1 MGKLWIASAAVV
13 VAGMAFAA
21 PADAQRVWQNNRWV
35 SMPPQS
41 RPNMGNPNVGRPD
54 FNRPGAG
61 FNRPN
66 PGSPG
71 WNRPN
76 PGKPGW
82 NQPNPGN
89 PGWNHPNPGNPGW
102 NHGNPGRPNMGH
114 GNGHRWNM
122 VNGRWDGGWRAPGGW
137 NSYHRLGR
145 GGHLPNY
152 WRGAD
157 FRIYDYLSY
166 GLSAPPSGYY
176 WSRYY
181 DDAVLVDGRG
191 EVWDS
196 IDGVSW
202 LDAEASSDDGYS
214 EAYAVAGG
222 DYAAPRIEPVA
233 PDGYYNAQAPGY
245 GAPIPY
251 PAPGGYIPQPRPPV
265 VQTYAVPAPGCV
277 QACAANGAYY
287 NGTFYGGGVTTTTSS
302 AGYGG
307 TTTTV
312 VITPAPI
319 TTTTITEE
327 VVQERVVKT
336 SYVRPRPV
344 VRKVRYRKPS
354 CCQCLCR

>member
-1 MGKLWIASAAVV
+1 VAWGTLNAKGVIGTVGKLWIASAAVV
-13 VAGMAFAA
+13 VAGFACAA

-41 RPNMGNPNVGRPD
+41 RPAPNIARPD
-54 FNRPGAG
+54 YNRPI
-61 FNRPN
+61 
-66 PGSPG
+66 PGPSG

-76 PGKPGW
+76 PGRPGFDA
-82 NQPNPGN
+82 
-89 PGWNHPNPGNPGW
+89 
-102 NHGNPGRPNMGH
+102 GRH
-114 GNGHRWNM
+114 HRWNM
-122 VNGRWDGGWRAPGGW
+122 VNGRWDAGWRAPGGW
-137 NSYHRLGR
+137 NGYRRLGR

-157 FRIYDYLSY
+157 FRIADYLSY
-166 GLSAPPSGYY
+166 GLASPPPGYF

-196 IDGVSW
+196 IDGISW
-202 LDAEASSDDGYS
+202 IDAEADAGYG
-214 EAYAVAGG
+214 EAYAVAGSG
-222 DYAAPRIEPVA
+222 YAAPRIEPVA
-233 PDGYYNAQAPGY
+233 PGAYYDAPPPPAY
-245 GAPIPY
+245 SAPIPY
-251 PAPGGYIPQPRPPV
+251 PAPGAYIAPPPPPPV
-265 VQTYAVPAPGCV
+265 VQAYPAPVATCV
-277 QACAANGAYY
+277 QGCAANGAYY
-287 NGTFYGGGVTTTTSS
+287 NGTFYGGGVTTTTTG
-302 AGYGG
+302 GYGA

-336 SYVRPRPV
+336 SYVRRP